1 MVMNK
6 DEALETF
13 GASLDIE
20 REFDAPRERVWEAW
34 TVPDLVTRW
43 WGAKEYSIPVARIS
57 LRVGGQWNQS
67 FDKLERVLA
76 GLRDKT

>member
-1 MVMNK
+1 
-6 DEALETF
+6 
-13 GASLDIE
+13 
-20 REFDAPRERVWEAW
+20 
-34 TVPDLVTRW
+34 VPDLVTRW

-76 GLRDKT
+76 GLRDKP